1 MPRCDTS
8 TRSRTWSIGT
18 SPPSRATGCA
28 ATCREGAVA
37 ARARRALLFDGGR
50 RHQVVRVRP
59 LPDRGDPRSGGDAG
73 DPRADPRVASRL
85 ELARRAGRRR
95 VRGGG
100 SPVRVREQA
109 DDGRQHRLSPGDQSA
124 VRGGVGPVAPG
135 GARDPGRLAVHGRAG
150 TGAGAAVRGGR
161 AATVSHRAGAVARE
175 RAGCREC
182 GGVGVHGHGVPLA
195 RAPTERTWRRPWS
208 DRGRRHV
215 RQPDRVS
222 GLPAGCA
229 SARGGSPHRLGDRDL
244 PRRIPARA
252 RLRVP
257 VARDHPGT
265 RARGVAVL
273 AGRAGA
279 ESRVGVA
286 RARRNA
292 RPAGGDRGRR
302 DPGRDGAQVVARHG
316 RGGRVS
322 DRIIRTYFAITGLFN
337 LAMSL
342 IWGIDTLFKMGAGLD
357 IQQVLLTNAAFTL
370 GSMVFEVPT
379 GVVADTVGRRVSLLL
394 CLVTLF
400 VTTLLYV
407 AIAWRGG
414 GFWAFMWVSVFLGL
428 GYTFYTGAVDA
439 WLVDALKASGY
450 DEPLERV
457 FSRGQML
464 FGAAMLVGTIGGGL
478 LGQIRLDIPYLVRA
492 ALVVPLFVLAWRR
505 MPELGF
511 TPRALELKRVPAEL
525 RRVFVEGLRHG
536 LSNPVIR
543 PVMLASLVSMSFMIF
558 GYYSWQRY
566 FLDLLG
572 RDLVWVDGVVS
583 ALVGLSLIVGNA
595 LVAPLSRVVR
605 TRTGLLMVSAGA
617 QAVLA
622 VACGLITN
630 FFAVV
635 SLYLVYGVA
644 IGVAMPVKQAYL
656 NAHIP
661 SAQRATIISLDSMFA
676 SSGGVLGQTAWGWVA
691 RTRSIGT
698 AWAWSGLTLLL
709 GIPLYWMARRR
720 DRTLDVIS

>member
-1 MPRCDTS
+1 MK
-8 TRSRTWSIGT
+8 
-18 SPPSRATGCA
+18 TG
-28 ATCREGAVA
+28 
-37 ARARRALLFDGGR
+37 
-50 RHQVVRVRP
+50 
-59 LPDRGDPRSGGDAG
+59 
-73 DPRADPRVASRL
+73 
-85 ELARRAGRRR
+85 
-95 VRGGG
+95 
-100 SPVRVREQA
+100 
-109 DDGRQHRLSPGDQSA
+109 
-124 VRGGVGPVAPG
+124 
-135 GARDPGRLAVHGRAG
+135 
-150 TGAGAAVRGGR
+150 
-161 AATVSHRAGAVARE
+161 
-175 RAGCREC
+175 
-182 GGVGVHGHGVPLA
+182 
-195 RAPTERTWRRPWS
+195 
-208 DRGRRHV
+208 
-215 RQPDRVS
+215 
-222 GLPAGCA
+222 
-229 SARGGSPHRLGDRDL
+229 PH
-244 PRRIPARA
+244 
-252 RLRVP
+252 
-257 VARDHPGT
+257 T
-265 RARGVAVL
+265 
-273 AGRAGA
+273 
-279 ESRVGVA
+279 
-286 RARRNA
+286 
-292 RPAGGDRGRR
+292 
-302 DPGRDGAQVVARHG
+302 
-316 RGGRVS
+316 
-322 DRIIRTYFAITGLFN
+322 IIRTYFAITGLFN

-439 WLVDALKASGY
+439 WLVDALQASGY
-450 DEPLERV
+450 NEPLERV

-492 ALVVPLFVLAWRR
+492 ALVVPLFLLAWFR

-511 TPRALELKRVPAEL
+511 TARALQLRRVPAEL
-525 RRVFVEGLRHG
+525 RRVFVEGLTYG
-536 LSNPVIR
+536 LHHPVVR

-558 GYYSWQRY
+558 GFYSWQRY

-572 RDLVWVDGVVS
+572 RNLVWVDGVIS

-595 LVAPLSRVVR
+595 CVAPLSRVVR
-605 TRTGLLMVSAGA
+605 TRTGLLMLSAGA

-622 VACGLITN
+622 VACGLLTN

-635 SLYLVYGVA
+635 SLYLLYGVA
-644 IGVAMPVKQAYL
+644 VGLALPVKQAYL

-676 SSGGVLGQTAWGWVA
+676 SSGGVLGQTVWGWLA

-709 GIPLYWMARRR
+709 GIPLYWLARSR
-720 DRTLDVIS
+720 DRHWDMIP